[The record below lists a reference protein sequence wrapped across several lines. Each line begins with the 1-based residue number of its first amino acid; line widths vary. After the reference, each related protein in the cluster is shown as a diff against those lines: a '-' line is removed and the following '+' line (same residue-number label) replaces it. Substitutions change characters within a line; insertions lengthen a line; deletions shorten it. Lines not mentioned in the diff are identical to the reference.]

1 MDIVTGVYCV
11 CVLCQAV
18 SFYVVRYQIKK
29 EREFLFS
36 MFEGW
41 IRMSSLFFYV
51 KLKTFHGPKQ
61 NLIYFFLFSD
71 RKIKTNGRDMTE
83 KRSKNFSDITS

>member
-29 EREFLFS
+29 EREFFFS
-36 MFEGW
+36 IFEGW
-41 IRMSSLFFYV
+41 IRMSALVFYV

-61 NLIYFFLFSD
+61 NLIYFFCFLIA
-71 RKIKTNGRDMTE
+71 KLKLMEGT
-83 KRSKNFSDITS
+83 